1 MPRLRLSNEEKEI
14 RAFSNWVR
22 GELVYRNL
30 RQQDLADAL
39 EISKAA
45 VCQKLKTKMAW
56 SLSDVAKVCEFFG
69 EPYKIGEHYE
79 RR

>member
-1 MPRLRLSNEEKEI
+1 MPRLRLTKEEKEI

-22 GELVYRNL
+22 GELVYRGL

-45 VCQKLKTKMAW
+45 VCQKLKTKMSW
-56 SLSDVAKVCEFFG
+56 SLSDIAKVCEFFG
-69 EPYKIGEHYE
+69 EEYTVGGVK
-79 RR
+79 